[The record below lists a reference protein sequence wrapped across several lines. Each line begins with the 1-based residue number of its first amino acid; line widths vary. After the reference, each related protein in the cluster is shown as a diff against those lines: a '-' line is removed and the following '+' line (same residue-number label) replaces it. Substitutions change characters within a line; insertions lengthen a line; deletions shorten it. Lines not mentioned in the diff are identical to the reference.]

1 LGCTQEGFVISRDPD
16 PGHEHSGNPLQTP
29 NCWPSESLV
38 PGWKAVMKEY
48 LETIHAL
55 AGRVTDHLAASV
67 GVDPAV
73 VKGCFSDSMSAL
85 RLIHYSSEVVL
96 NTPTFHP

>member
-1 LGCTQEGFVISRDPD
+1 
-16 PGHEHSGNPLQTP
+16 
-29 NCWPSESLV
+29 
-38 PGWKAVMKEY
+38 MKEY

-85 RLIHYSSEVVL
+85 RLIHYSSEVWWGVV
-96 NTPTFHP
+96 

>member
-1 LGCTQEGFVISRDPD
+1 MIVLITVPEAVSTIY
-16 PGHEHSGNPLQTP
+16 PLHL
-29 NCWPSESLV
+29 SLYNR
-38 PGWKAVMKEY
+38 WKAVMKEY

-85 RLIHYSSEVVL
+85 RLIHYSSEVWWGVV
-96 NTPTFHP
+96 